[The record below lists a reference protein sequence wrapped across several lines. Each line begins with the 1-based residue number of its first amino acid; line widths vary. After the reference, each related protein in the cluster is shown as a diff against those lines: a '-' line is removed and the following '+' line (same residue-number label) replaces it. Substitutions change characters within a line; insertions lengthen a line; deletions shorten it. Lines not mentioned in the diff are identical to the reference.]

1 MANDGDAP
9 GATQDFLPLHP
20 AHVVHVCVVFGE
32 AEDPTTKSEATNPPD
47 YLLLIKTKHF
57 IVTN

>member
-9 GATQDFLPLHP
+9 GATQDFLSLHP

-32 AEDPTTKSEATNPPD
+32 TKDPKQGNHMDKRIYNVNITYN
-47 YLLLIKTKHF
+47 
-57 IVTN
+57 IVS